1 MRTLRVTSWNVKLF
15 GQLLGKAQAGTLT
28 SNETKRLA
36 AIVDEIEAINADIY
50 CVIEGPTPEQLDA
63 FCRNQLGG
71 AWQAILRP
79 AGDLYF
85 LGSGPGGNPQNILF
99 MARSTLGPF
108 CGIDPV
114 SRWRSLTADASA
126 KAFEAEAE
134 AFNSVEPLIHKD
146 KWNVSHPF
154 LASGAAAAEVQIGL
168 KTHKHHRHPQVLSFG
183 LKNDA
188 TGEVSRIEAI
198 GLHMKS
204 KINQK
209 QWQGTVENS
218 PEHVREAVEA
228 RIKLTTEAINVRYYL
243 DARFDQDPQA
253 AIMLMGDLNDGPGR
267 DLWEEIFL
275 FHDLVGNLQGD
286 VFKASRFMNH
296 ALFDWPGELRWT
308 AEFKDS
314 YNPSRTIR
322 PLIDHLMFSQRF
334 VRDEWK
340 RGIWVEPRAGK
351 VEHEIHGLIN
361 AGLPKSNPTS
371 DHRPVSCNFSIA
383 DGWSIAASVV

>member
-296 ALFDWPGELRWT
+296 ALFDWPGELRW
-308 AEFKDS
+308 A
-314 YNPSRTIR
+314 
-322 PLIDHLMFSQRF
+322 
-334 VRDEWK
+334 
-340 RGIWVEPRAGK
+340 AK
-351 VEHEIHGLIN
+351 VQPDFGSPP
-361 AGLPKSNPTS
+361 G
-371 DHRPVSCNFSIA
+371 
-383 DGWSIAASVV
+383 